1 MNARQRKILVTSAL
15 PYANAPLHLGYILE
29 AIQTDV
35 WVRHQKAQGHNVN
48 YVCGDDA
55 HGASI
60 MLKAAEQ
67 GVSEEEHCAAIY
79 QSHKQDLD
87 DFLIDIDHYHSTHS
101 EENRIKAES
110 IFKSLE
116 AKGLIIKK
124 EKQQLFDPQ
133 KKMFLAD
140 RFVKGECPSCGARDQ
155 YGDNCEVCSST
166 YEPTDL
172 INPTSAFTGAT
183 PELRTVEQ
191 LYFDLPSQSEF
202 LGQWLASDALPKP
215 VANKLREW
223 LDAGLK
229 PWDISREAPY
239 FGFEI
244 PGYPGKYFYVWLDAP
259 IGYMASF
266 QALCDSP
273 LGQARGLNFDEYWDE
288 NSNTELHHFI
298 GKDIINFHGL
308 FWPAMLKN
316 AGYRLPTSIQV
327 HGYVTLNGEKMS
339 KSRGTFVTA
348 RQYLDHFD
356 PDLLRYY
363 YATKLSPTIDDLD
376 LNLNDFAI
384 KINADLVGKVVNI
397 ASRCAKFINKF
408 FDSSLCVLNEESQA
422 AYNQALSTL
431 PDIYTAMD
439 KHELGKACRLIM
451 QVADEANR
459 IIDERKPW
467 VTIKDET
474 QKAYTHDTCSLG
486 VYLFKVVMTCLAP
499 ITPQLAARSA
509 EFFQVE
515 ALTPTQLTTPIDQP
529 LPVATFTP
537 LLKRVDIKT
546 IEKHFITPQSE
557 GTKSDQKP
565 NSPKKQSAK
574 KQKDSTMTEQQATQT
589 ATDTDNTTAE
599 LSKDDNPG
607 HLKPEIKIDD
617 FVKLDLRVVTIVNAE
632 AVEGSD
638 KMVKTTVDIGHN
650 VTRTIFAGMKTAYEP
665 EAMIGRK
672 VLALVN
678 LKPRK
683 MRFGTSEG
691 MILGAGPGEKEIFL
705 MSPDEG
711 AVTGMS
717 VS

>member
-1 MNARQRKILVTSAL
+1 MNAQQRKILVTSAL

-35 WVRHQKAQGHNVN
+35 WVRHQKAQGHMVH

-67 GVSEEEHCAAIY
+67 GITEEEHCATIF

-87 DFLIDIDHYHSTHS
+87 EFLINIDHYHTTHS
-101 EENRIKAES
+101 EENRIKSEAIFRALES
-110 IFKSLE
+110 
-116 AKGLIIKK
+116 KGLILKQ
-124 EKQQLFDPQ
+124 EKQQLFDPM
-133 KKMFLAD
+133 KAMFLAD
-140 RFVKGECPSCGARDQ
+140 RFVKGQCPKCNSPDQ

-172 INPTSAFTGAT
+172 INPVSVFTGAT
-183 PELRTVEQ
+183 PELKSVEQ
-191 LYFDLPSQSEF
+191 LYFNLPSQTDF
-202 LGQWLASDALPKP
+202 LNEWLNSKVLPKP

-223 LDAGLK
+223 LNFGLK

-273 LGQARGLNFDEYWDE
+273 KGQAQGLEFDDYWGQ
-288 NSNTELHHFI
+288 NSDAELHHFI

-308 FWPAMLKN
+308 FWPAMLQN
-316 AGYRLPTSIQV
+316 AGFRLPTSIQV

-348 RQYLDHFD
+348 RQYLNHFD

-363 YATKLSPTIDDLD
+363 YASKLGPTIDDLD
-376 LNLNDFAI
+376 LNLTDFAN

-397 ASRCAKFINKF
+397 ASRCAKFINQF
-408 FDSSLCVLNEESQA
+408 FDSSLCTLSDASQA
-422 AYNQALSTL
+422 DYNAALALIPSVNQN
-431 PDIYTAMD
+431 MD
-439 KHELGKACRLIM
+439 QHELGKACRIIM
-451 QVADEANR
+451 QIADEANR

-467 VTIKDET
+467 VTIKDPE
-474 QKAYTHDTCSLG
+474 QQAYTHDTCTLG
-486 VYLFKVVMTCLAP
+486 VCLFRVVMTCLTP
-499 ITPQLAARSA
+499 ITPQLSTRSA
-509 EFFQVE
+509 AFFQVP
-515 ALTPTQLTTPIDQP
+515 ALTPAQLNLPIDNTTK
-529 LPVATFTP
+529 VALFTP

-546 IEKHFITPQSE
+546 IEKHFI
-557 GTKSDQKP
+557 
-565 NSPKKQSAK
+565 N
-574 KQKDSTMTEQQATQT
+574 T
-589 ATDTDNTTAE
+589 ATNSTPKSNQKKSKETPMNNPDTNISHQDAPETEIA
-599 LSKDDNPG
+599 NPAN
-607 HLKPEIKIDD
+607 LKPEIKIDD
-617 FVKLDLRVVTIVNAE
+617 FMKLDLRVVTIVDAK

-638 KMVKTTVDIGHN
+638 KLIQTTVDIGHN
-650 VTRTIFAGMKTAYEP
+650 VTRTIFAGMKSAYTP
-665 EAMIGRK
+665 ESMIGRK

-691 MILGAGPGEKEIFL
+691 MLLGAGPGEKEIFL
-705 MSPDEG
+705 LSPDEG
-711 AVTGMS
+711 AVTGMH